1 MSPEHL
7 IPWVRLLDAVNILA
21 AEDVKKYLD
30 LEKSGKLL
38 DLPKYRYNELNRNYS
53 SAITYFKS
61 TYFKELN
68 DFDGCRIVEQLKQLY
83 K

>member
-1 MSPEHL
+1 MVPEHL

-21 AEDVKKYLD
+21 AEDVKKYLT

-38 DLPKYRYNELNRNYS
+38 DLPKYRYNELNRNYG
-53 SAITYFKS
+53 SAVSYFKS
-61 TYFKELN
+61 DYFKELN
-68 DFDGCRIVEQLKQLY
+68 DFDGAAILSRIKQMY